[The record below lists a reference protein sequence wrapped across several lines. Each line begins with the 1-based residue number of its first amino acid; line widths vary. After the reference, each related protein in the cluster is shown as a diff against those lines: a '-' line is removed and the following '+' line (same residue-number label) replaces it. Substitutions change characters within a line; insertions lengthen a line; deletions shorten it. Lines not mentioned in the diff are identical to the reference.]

1 MAKYRKL
8 EEPVFIT
15 NTIEK
20 TNGSNGSDYWEIQ
33 VKTIRTQEDYH
44 TYADPA
50 MANWRYWEQIIDAA
64 QTKGVVLSNCKVKD
78 EDKHLINADSQVRVE
93 YIVTREELAQELAK
107 YWDKLAE
114 EQDLYRKFYT
124 DPKRKQ

>member
-1 MAKYRKL
+1 MKYRKL

-15 NTIEK
+15 NIK
-20 TNGSNGSDYWEIQ
+20 SKSHGSNGGDYWEIDL
-33 VKTIRTQEDYH
+33 KTVRGQEDYK

-50 MANWRYWEQIIDAA
+50 MANWRYWEQIVEAA
-64 QTKGVVLSNCKVKD
+64 QEHGVVLSNCKVKD
-78 EDKHLINADSQVRVE
+78 EAKRIVNADSAVKIEMV
-93 YIVTREELAQELAK
+93 VLREILAQELAK

-124 DPKRKQ
+124 DPKRNN